1 MRSSNR
7 ACFGSGAQRL
17 SPELSFCS
25 FCPWLFL
32 SPSAFC
38 SPPVRE
44 EEKSSTRRGVTK
56 SPLLLLCL
64 PRSTRGMMPRGMLGG
79 AGHILGFNDFFFFFP
94 PFQGGFGPR
103 GEGQVWGALQQRE
116 WEGQGVVCPIC
127 ERPGKGSAGGAA
139 GILHRIWNSLRPGG
153 IYLYPKEV
161 FLDSRNSR
169 KVRNHSTGRY
179 RSE

>member
-94 PFQGGFGPR
+94 RFREDLDQEEKARFGELCSSENGKGREWFARYVSAQVRGVLGEQQGSCTGFGTAS
-103 GEGQVWGALQQRE
+103 GQEGFIYIPKKYFWTAGT
-116 WEGQGVVCPIC
+116 QG
-127 ERPGKGSAGGAA
+127 K
-139 GILHRIWNSLRPGG
+139 
-153 IYLYPKEV
+153 
-161 FLDSRNSR
+161 
-169 KVRNHSTGRY
+169 
-179 RSE
+179 